1 MIELRRDNSLR
12 YLLDS
17 INTISD
23 TVEINFI
30 FKLFNIIK
38 FQIKEAERL
47 DFAGNKSIIFK
58 LILLRLKKELKF
70 DRN

>member
-12 YLLDS
+12 YLLNS

-38 FQIKEAERL
+38 IQIKEAERL
-47 DFAGNKSIIFK
+47 DLQEIKV
-58 LILLRLKKELKF
+58 
-70 DRN
+70 